1 MYLYYIMNDLFVT
14 ALNQIFIKDVN
25 SVILIL
31 FIFFVEIL
39 FCKLKSVKNKIYLLI
54 TSLCVFFL
62 KISSFLFLKIVNLFV
77 FFTDA
82 DLTVHLISVSLFI
95 LSIILFSA
103 IYSVAVIF
111 ISTSFQSFFIYI
123 LIF

>member
-54 TSLCVFFL
+54 TSLCVFSL